1 MKAMIF
7 SISAGC
13 ALFWG
18 AIAWL
23 ISKNWGVAAVV
34 TVVLFA
40 FGAWCISLVCGQ
52 HR

>member
-18 AIAWL
+18 AVALLIGQNLTAAIA
-23 ISKNWGVAAVV
+23 IAIGVFMTCAV
-34 TVVLFA
+34 
-40 FGAWCISLVCGQ
+40 GISLVCGQ